1 MATHR
6 QTGAASPASGPEKK
20 RPRRVVTSLEL
31 MGNGNELIIEHAGE
45 EYRLRITKQE
55 KLILT
60 K

>member
-6 QTGAASPASGPEKK
+6 QTGDESPASGPENK

-31 MGNGNELIIEHAGE
+31 MGHNNELIIDHAGE
-45 EYRLRITKQE
+45 EYRLRLTRQK

>member
-1 MATHR
+1 MTAHL
-6 QTGAASPASGPEKK
+6 QMIDINSAKGPEIK
-20 RPRRVVTSLEL
+20 RSRRTTTSGEL
-31 MGNGNELIIEHAGE
+31 MGNGNELIIEHAGQ